1 MTPFSPLLPSMRMQM
16 LGTCSEQLYS
26 SCVKVKEVLNA
37 GLCGE
42 TPIIIAFFAL
52 FSSKSL
58 PIRVYSDRITAA
70 YRSPIKFEREGQLG
84 SQETSYA
91 TSKAFDKQ
99 RKLQRTRAADADSG
113 AQPTKWQRRFLVLTR
128 LYSRKI
134 DIPPYVATET
144 MNRMHDRMRVVF
156 IVVGVSVFFTIFF
169 FGEFSTYQRILRAR
183 EAGVGVKKM

>member
-1 MTPFSPLLPSMRMQM
+1 MLTCVVKRRSLLLFSSH
-16 LGTCSEQLYS
+16 
-26 SCVKVKEVLNA
+26 
-37 GLCGE
+37 
-42 TPIIIAFFAL
+42 I
-52 FSSKSL
+52 SSKSL
-58 PIRVYSDRITAA
+58 PVRMYSDRITAA

-84 SQETSYA
+84 SKETSYA
-91 TSKAFDKQ
+91 TSKAFDEQ
-99 RKLQRTRAADADSG
+99 RKLQRTWAADADSG

-128 LYSRKI
+128 LYRRKS

-183 EAGVGVKKM
+183 EAGVAVKKM